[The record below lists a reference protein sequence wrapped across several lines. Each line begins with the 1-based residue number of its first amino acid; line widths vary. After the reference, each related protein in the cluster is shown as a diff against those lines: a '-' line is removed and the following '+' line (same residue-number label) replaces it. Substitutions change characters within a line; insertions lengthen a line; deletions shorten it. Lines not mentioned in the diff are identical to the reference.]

1 MDMILDSQS
10 NSEATWAGI
19 RPPSEDVTT
28 QSSATSSERRFKYVS
43 LCVACLTLLQKEI
56 SAVATLSGIVATKR
70 ADSHNINKPKD
81 LLGSKPR
88 HVRTFQGKINK

>member
-1 MDMILDSQS
+1 MILVSKR

-19 RPPSEDVTT
+19 GLPPKIIPT
-28 QSSATSSERRFKYVS
+28 QSSATSSARRFKYVY

-56 SAVATLSGIVATKR
+56 SAVATLSGIVAAKR
-70 ADSHNINKPKD
+70 VDSHDIKKRKD

-88 HVRTFQGKINK
+88 HLRTFQGKINK

>member
-1 MDMILDSQS
+1 MKQHGQESGL
-10 NSEATWAGI
+10 
-19 RPPSEDVTT
+19 PPKMFPT

-70 ADSHNINKPKD
+70 ADSHNINKRKD
-81 LLGSKPR
+81 LQGSKPR